1 MRLPFLGAAGLLMAV
16 TSALAGQTPNDQAAV
31 VVEKA
36 ADTLTVR
43 IAGRMDLR
51 QVLLAVCERAT
62 ARCQIATKAGKVMLA
77 GPAVVKG
84 SWLEVVAGLMQGTGL
99 GYAALPAGA
108 EPARLLVEA
117 PATVATPARTEPS
130 RETIDQVEPPSQEGP
145 VVAGE
150 IAEPTIPPAPETA
163 QPEPLE
169 PKPAEPLKLPA
180 AGAAVA
186 EQPETVATPFA
197 TPDGKPL
204 IAVVPRG
211 PKPTVNILPFSDER
225 GDPITV
231 PITNEPVTLTPFVGP
246 DGQPVV
252 VAPGVPGQKLT
263 HPNQPQA
270 SEPKTEQG

>member
-1 MRLPFLGAAGLLMAV
+1 MRPTLFVVTACAMAAA
-16 TSALAGQTPNDQAAV
+16 SPLAAQTPNDQVAV
-31 VVEKA
+31 VVERA

-51 QVLLAVCERAT
+51 QVLLAVCERAA

-77 GPAVVKG
+77 GPAVVEG

-99 GYAALPAGA
+99 GYAVLPAGA

-130 RETIDQVEPPSQEGP
+130 REKIDEVEPPAQEGP

-150 IAEPTIPPAPETA
+150 TAEPTIPPAPETA
-163 QPEPLE
+163 PPEPSG

-204 IAVVPRG
+204 IAVIPPG

-231 PITNEPVTLTPFVGP
+231 PITNEPVILTPFVGP
-246 DGQPVV
+246 DGQTVV
-252 VAPGVPGQKLT
+252 VSPGMPGVKLS
-263 HPNQPQA
+263 HPNQPPPRD
-270 SEPKTEQG
+270 PKTDQR